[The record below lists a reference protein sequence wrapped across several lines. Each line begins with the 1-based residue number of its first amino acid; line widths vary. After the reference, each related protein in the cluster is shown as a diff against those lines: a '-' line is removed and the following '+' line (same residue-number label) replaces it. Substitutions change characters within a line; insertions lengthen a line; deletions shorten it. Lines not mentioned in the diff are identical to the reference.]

1 MLDWCWTDVGLD
13 VQLNTARTVIMC
25 RDDRSTSPLATDND
39 PRSDYEG
46 DADETATADEPT
58 KPPPEHRRTSTVLA
72 AREDDTTTPT
82 TMTTTILRRGR
93 QHNDDDPRTCVFLP
107 HRWNDEAPYIDCI
120 QLKWLTGVCEIN
132 ARFDFYTRID
142 IDPFET
148 PFAMM
153 KLRLESDF
161 AKTGVYF
168 ARAKPLQ

>member
-1 MLDWCWTDVGLD
+1 MG
-13 VQLNTARTVIMC
+13 
-25 RDDRSTSPLATDND
+25 RDDRRTSPLATDND

-120 QLKWLTGVCEIN
+120 QLKWLTGL
-132 ARFDFYTRID
+132 
-142 IDPFET
+142 
-148 PFAMM
+148 
-153 KLRLESDF
+153 K
-161 AKTGVYF
+161 
-168 ARAKPLQ
+168 

>member
-13 VQLNTARTVIMC
+13 VQLNTARTVCVVTIAE
-25 RDDRSTSPLATDND
+25 RLRWRRTTTLDQITKVTR
-39 PRSDYEG
+39 
-46 DADETATADEPT
+46 T
-58 KPPPEHRRTSTVLA
+58 KPPPRTNRRNHHRNTDEHRLYWRR

-132 ARFDFYTRID
+132 ARCDFYTRID

-153 KLRLESDF
+153 KL
-161 AKTGVYF
+161 
-168 ARAKPLQ
+168 